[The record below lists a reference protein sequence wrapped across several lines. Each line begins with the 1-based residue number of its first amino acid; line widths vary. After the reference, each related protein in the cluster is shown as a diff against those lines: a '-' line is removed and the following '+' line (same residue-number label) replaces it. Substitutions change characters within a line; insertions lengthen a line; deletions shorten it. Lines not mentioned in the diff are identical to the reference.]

1 MATNHAIFID
11 INAENTICTIIRT
24 NKHVYEIRFQHKQ
37 SPKIILHS
45 TFWLFSSH
53 FSWTFNFLL
62 LQKSLSLVC
71 HRKCHN
77 CVNCTIESTLDSLQ
91 KLPLVLLHILWDTIT
106 IQDEN
111 NECCHTFTTPRIQK
125 IYTCCPIKV
134 ILNYTL
140 LKGIEWKLYK
150 YRRLWF

>member
-1 MATNHAIFID
+1 MVLLLLKLFGVKEVYGKESRNFYRYKCR
-11 INAENTICTIIRT
+11 NTICTIIRT

-125 IYTCCPIKV
+125 YTPV
-134 ILNYTL
+134 VL
-140 LKGIEWKLYK
+140 
-150 YRRLWF
+150 